1 MARLAT
7 HALKRIASGP
17 LPAITLVVLLLVSL
31 FMMSESTQNS
41 AQFGR
46 LYVWLLGFNIA
57 GLVVLVGLILANLLR
72 LARQVRHQTAG
83 ARLSLRLVLIFSVLA
98 LAPVSL
104 LYYFSLQFLHR
115 GIDSWF
121 DVRVEQALTDGLE
134 LGRSSLDLNMRT
146 VLRWQQS
153 LAEQFLDITEGQA
166 TFILDDLLPGSAASE
181 LTLLASNGRIIASS
195 STDPTAL
202 VPSQPGEEIL
212 LLVRQRQPYVGL
224 DTIRDLGLYIRVVV
238 PIPLAGETDLRM
250 LQGLY
255 PVPSSMRELA
265 NSVEEAFTQYR
276 ELAYLRT
283 PLKFSFTLTLSLVLL
298 FALLAAFWL
307 AFVSARRLTAP
318 IRDLVMGTRAV
329 AAGDYGQ
336 RLPQP
341 GNDDLGMLV
350 RSFNEMTR
358 RIAQSRDE
366 TQRSQ
371 LEVEQQKAYLE
382 VVLGNLSS
390 GVLSLD
396 HDLTLRTANRAA
408 EQILDVPLALCMGLT
423 LDEISTEHEHL
434 QPLRQAVQERA
445 RLGVDLAWQQELT
458 LFGARGRQMLIC
470 RGSTLGLRDAEHA
483 GQVLVF
489 DDITNLIQAQRD
501 AAWGEVARRLA
512 HEIKNPLTPIQLSAE
527 RLRHKCSGSMP
538 EADRELLERHT
549 ETIVQ
554 QVELMKG
561 MVNAFSDYARPPRLE
576 RAPLALNPLVEELAE
591 LYRGTATGI
600 RIGVDLDPR
609 LPEIEADAGRMRQ
622 LLHNLLK
629 NAFEALADRDDGRIQ
644 LRTRERGGPG
654 GTLAELR
661 ISDNG
666 PGIPQEV
673 RERLFEPYMT
683 TKLRGTGLGL
693 AIVKKIVEEHGGMID
708 IKEPRS
714 GGVSISIRLPTATRP
729 GHAPDDGVPMQPPGA
744 RRA

>member
-265 NSVEEAFTQYR
+265 NSVE
-276 ELAYLRT
+276 
-283 PLKFSFTLTLSLVLL
+283 

-350 RSFNEMTR
+350 RSFKMTR

-408 EQILDVPLALCMGLT
+408 EQILDVPLALCIGLT

-445 RLGVDLAWQQELT
+445 RLGVDLAW
-458 LFGARGRQMLIC
+458 
-470 RGSTLGLRDAEHA
+470 RGSTLGLHDAEHA

-629 NAFEALADRDDGRIQ
+629 NAIEALADRDDGRIQ

>member
-1 MARLAT
+1 MARMAPHTLRR
-7 HALKRIASGP
+7 LASGP
-17 LPAITLVVLLLVSL
+17 VPAITLVVVLLVSL

-46 LYVWLLGFNIA
+46 LYVWLLAFNVL
-57 GLVVLVGLILANLLR
+57 GLVILVGLILINLVR

-83 ARLSLRLVLIFSVLA
+83 ARLSLRLVLIFGALA
-98 LAPVSL
+98 VAPVSL

-134 LGRSSLDLNMRT
+134 LGRSSLDLNMRI

-153 LAEQFLDITEGQA
+153 LAEDLIDITESQA
-166 TFILDDLLPGSAASE
+166 TFVLDDLLPGSAASE
-181 LTLLASNGRIIASS
+181 LTLLAANGRIIASS

-202 VPSQPGEEIL
+202 VPSQPGEDIL

-224 DTIRDLGLYIRVVV
+224 DTLRDLGLYVRVVV

-255 PVPSSMRELA
+255 PVPARMREQA
-265 NSVEEAFTQYR
+265 NSVEAAFSQYR

-283 PLKFSFTLTLSLVLL
+283 PLKYSFTLTLSLVLL

-307 AFVSARRLTAP
+307 AFISAGRLTAP

-366 TQRSQ
+366 TLRSQ
-371 LEVEQQKAYLE
+371 REVEQQKAYLE

-408 EQILDVPLALCMGLT
+408 EQILDVPLGVCIGLT
-423 LDEISTEHEHL
+423 LTEITADHDHL
-434 QPLRQAVQERA
+434 QPLLEAIRERA

-458 LFGARGRQMLIC
+458 LFGTGGRQVLIC
-470 RGSTLGLRDAEHA
+470 RGTTLGLLDAEHA

-489 DDITNLIQAQRD
+489 DDITTLIQAQRD

-527 RLRHKCSGSMP
+527 RLRHKCSASMKA
-538 EADRELLERHT
+538 EDRELLERHT

-561 MVNAFSDYARPPRLE
+561 MVNAFSDYARQPRLE
-576 RAPLALNPLVEELAE
+576 RAPLDLNPLVEELVE
-591 LYRGTATGI
+591 LYRGSQPGV
-600 RIGVDLDPR
+600 RLQVDLDAR
-609 LPEIEADAGRMRQ
+609 LPAIEADPGRMRQ

-629 NAFEALADRDDGRIQ
+629 NAVEALAGQARGSVVV
-644 LRTRERGGPG
+644 RTRERHTAG

-661 ISDNG
+661 VSDNG
-666 PGIPQEV
+666 PGIPAAV
-673 RERLFEPYMT
+673 REHLFEPYMT
-683 TKLRGTGLGL
+683 TKPRGTGLGL

-708 IKEPRS
+708 VKEPRS
-714 GGVSISIRLPTATRP
+714 GGVSISVRLPTTVRTTVP
-729 GHAPDDGVPMQPPGA
+729 APNGAPPQSPDA